1 MADDES
7 ILEKLTDEFSGEAL
21 LGIRNLNDLKKAFEL
36 IDGVDEVRANLE
48 EAAYPLI
55 PDDEGKG
62 GALNKAIAKSLD
74 LKGKAARNF
83 IPTAGQ
89 ASVYINEI
97 VQKSA
102 DMAHAKSFVM
112 YSFMVHAFS
121 KHVEHLHPGGEDTSE
136 AESTFLFDIA
146 GGV

>member
-7 ILEKLTDEFSGEAL
+7 VLEKLTDEFGGGAL
-21 LGIRNLNDLKKAFEL
+21 LGIKNLNDLKKAFEL
-36 IDGVDEVRANLE
+36 IDGVDEVRTNLE

-112 YSFMVHAFS
+112 YSFMVAAFS
-121 KHVEHLHPGGEDTSE
+121 KHVEHLHPGADGGSAE
-136 AESTFLFDIA
+136 ADFFVDIA
-146 GGV
+146 MED